1 MVYKYEKLGEELTVY
16 SRQTR
21 KKLYNKGMERRFF
34 HGVQV

>member
-1 MVYKYEKLGEELTVY
+1 MPKKLNPVY